1 MDALALLLSRLQ
13 FAFTASF
20 HIIYHP
26 SPFARGLGL
35 TILEALHLAA
45 CRPIVFESGSRFSVW
60 RSILERDQGDRKWY
74 ERSSYTLEQ
83 TMRHMCSKA
92 RLTRSIVP
100 KWSPSI
106 SRKRRRRS
114 AYDRHPDPGPQFAI
128 ALSGTRRA
136 QKLDR
141 RRYRPYGSL
150 NTGTF
155 CRDEATEAE
164 SQSGLPM
171 FGTKFSGRCGN
182 RGYECHAG

>member
-35 TILEALHLAA
+35 TILEALHLAT

-83 TMRHMCSKA
+83 TMRRMCSKA
-92 RLTRSIVP
+92 RLTRT
-100 KWSPSI
+100 
-106 SRKRRRRS
+106 RAFGRGGKRAGELHADAHRR
-114 AYDRHPDPGPQFAI
+114 
-128 ALSGTRRA
+128 L
-136 QKLDR
+136 
-141 RRYRPYGSL
+141 
-150 NTGTF
+150 
-155 CRDEATEAE
+155 
-164 SQSGLPM
+164 
-171 FGTKFSGRCGN
+171 
-182 RGYECHAG
+182 HAKA